1 MSTATPLH
9 LETCLGA
16 LSVRDLEGI
25 CFPAP
30 AADAADQWRRLLQ
43 LKLRVVTER
52 LLARAVAEA
61 PAALAPGLAATQHV
75 VARLDAQAWLTTFTS
90 AVAFQPLDNDTSAE
104 GRGVPD
110 AVAWCLALPRFLI
123 GAPDVREMQVFF
135 PPQVLPAAGLYLPH
149 LHALLSPGP
158 TGGPVAVAVGPVNL
172 TFTWTDGN
180 VLTLPRSREALDALR
195 GESLPRMVLL
205 PWLSQ
210 WPLLNGAP
218 EVQAATARF
227 WEAMRG
233 PAVRA
238 ADLAAGWRSGPEE
251 HGIFAEGLALLE
263 HVWPEAAASAMRTA
277 RGLVFLPHKRDGHY
291 HSYTTVKLHGAI
303 VTTALNR
310 VQVADVLVHEA
321 AHTRM
326 SPLFELDP
334 LIQDDGQAIHP
345 SPWRADPRP
354 LKGLLNGVQAFMN
367 VHHFFQRLPDLPDWP
382 KSRTALILEEQKAKL
397 VAGWRYLTDH
407 TEPTPLGA
415 LMFAELDAAVKAL

>member
-1 MSTATPLH
+1 MSTTSPIS
-9 LETCLGA
+9 LETCLGPVA
-16 LSVRDLEGI
+16 VHDLDGI

-30 AADAADQWRRLLQ
+30 AVDAADRWSRLLQ
-43 LKLRVVTER
+43 LKLRVVTDALMEKALAAAPER
-52 LLARAVAEA
+52 
-61 PAALAPGLAATQHV
+61 LAPGLAATQHV
-75 VARLDAQAWLTTFTS
+75 LARLDAAAWLSTFNTP
-90 AVAFQPLDNDTSAE
+90 VAFQPLDNDTSTA

-110 AVAWCLALPRFLI
+110 PVAWCLALPRFLV

-135 PPQVLPAAGLYLPH
+135 HPSVVPPDGLYLPH
-149 LHALLSPGP
+149 LHALLSAGP

-172 TFTWTDGN
+172 RFTWTDGN
-180 VLTLPRSREALDALR
+180 VLTLPRSREGLDALR
-195 GESLPRMVLL
+195 GQALPRLQLL
-205 PWLSQ
+205 PWLSR
-210 WPLLNGAP
+210 WRLLNGAP

-251 HGIFAEGLALLE
+251 HRVFAEGLALLE
-263 HVWPEAAASAMRTA
+263 HVWPEAAASAMRNV
-277 RGLVFLPHKRDGHY
+277 RGLVFLPHKGDGHY
-291 HSYTTVKLHGAI
+291 HSYTTVKLHGAV

-334 LIQDDGQAIHP
+334 LIEDDGQAIHP
-345 SPWRADPRP
+345 SPWRQDPRP
-354 LKGLLNGVQAFMN
+354 LKGLLNGVQAFAN
-367 VHHFFQRLPDLPDWP
+367 VHHFFQRLPELPDWP
-382 KSRTALILEEQKAKL
+382 RSRTERILEEQKAKL
-397 VAGWRYLTDH
+397 ITGWRYLTEH

-415 LMFAELDAAVKAL
+415 LVFEELDRAVGAL